1 MLASSEPRAA
11 YQQSNFDARV
21 HGGSPQDIVVYCL
34 DELALTLGMLRQ
46 ADQRGN
52 RAGRSAAITRA
63 IAILTAL
70 EMGVDRENELAAS
83 LLHFYEGSRRL
94 LLGSIAITQTEA
106 VATLREDVIEIR
118 DALKMAALP
127 ANQ

>member
-1 MLASSEPRAA
+1 MLASNEPRAA

-21 HGGSPQDIVVYCL
+21 QGGTSQDIVIYCL
-34 DELALTLGMLRQ
+34 DELSLTIGMLRQ
-46 ADQRGN
+46 ADIRGN

-70 EMGVDRENELAAS
+70 EMGVDRDNELAGS

-94 LLGSIAITQTEA
+94 LLGSIGETQVEAIEA
-106 VATLREDVIEIR
+106 LRTDVNDIR
-118 DALKMAALP
+118 DALTLART
-127 ANQ
+127 QTS

>member
-1 MLASSEPRAA
+1 MLASNEPRAA

-21 HGGSPQDIVVYCL
+21 QGGTSQDIVVYCL
-34 DELALTLGMLRQ
+34 DELSLTIGMLRQ
-46 ADQRGN
+46 ADIRGN

-70 EMGVDRENELAAS
+70 EMGVDRDNELAAS

-94 LLGSIAITQTEA
+94 LLGSIGETQVEAIEA
-106 VATLREDVIEIR
+106 LRTDVNDIR
-118 DALKMAALP
+118 DALMLARMP
-127 ANQ
+127 TG

>member
-11 YQQSNFDARV
+11 YQQANFDARV
-21 HGGSPQDIVVYCL
+21 HGGTPQDIVVYCL
-34 DELALTLGMLRQ
+34 DELSLTLGVLLQ
-46 ADQRGN
+46 AELRGN
-52 RAGRSAAITRA
+52 RAGRSQAITRA

-94 LLGSIAITQTEA
+94 LLGSVAVTQVEAIQ
-106 VATLREDVIEIR
+106 TLRADVIEIR
-118 DALKMAALP
+118 DALKRVP
-127 ANQ
+127 GRT

>member
-11 YQQSNFDARV
+11 YQQANFDARV
-21 HGGSPQDIVVYCL
+21 QGGTAQDIVVYCL

-46 ADQRGN
+46 ADMRGN
-52 RAGRSAAITRA
+52 RAGRSAAITRG

-70 EMGVDRENELAAS
+70 EMGVDRDNELSAS

-94 LLGSIAITQTEA
+94 LLGSIGETQIEAID
-106 VATLREDVIEIR
+106 VLRADVIEIR
-118 DALKMAALP
+118 DALKT
-127 ANQ
+127 ANSG

>member
-21 HGGSPQDIVVYCL
+21 QGGTAQDIVVYCL

-52 RAGRSAAITRA
+52 RAGRSAAITRG

-70 EMGVDRENELAAS
+70 EMGIDHENELAGS

-94 LLGSIAITQTEA
+94 LLGSVSVTQVDAIEA
-106 VATLREDVIEIR
+106 LRADVIEIR
-118 DALKMAALP
+118 DALRAASGTVG
-127 ANQ
+127 

>member
-11 YQQSNFDARV
+11 YQQANFDARV
-21 HGGSPQDIVVYCL
+21 HGGTPQDIVVYCL
-34 DELALTLGMLRQ
+34 DELSLTLGVLLQ
-46 ADQRGN
+46 AELRGN
-52 RAGRSAAITRA
+52 RADRSQAITRA

-94 LLGSIAITQTEA
+94 LLGSVAVTQVEAIQ
-106 VATLREDVIEIR
+106 TLRADVIEIR
-118 DALKMAALP
+118 DALKRVP
-127 ANQ
+127 GRT

>member
-21 HGGSPQDIVVYCL
+21 RGGTAQDIVVYCL

-46 ADQRGN
+46 ADMRGN
-52 RAGRSAAITRA
+52 PAGRSAAITRG

-70 EMGVDRENELAAS
+70 EMGIDRENELAAS

-94 LLGSIAITQTEA
+94 LLGSVSVTQVDAIEA
-106 VATLREDVIEIR
+106 LRADVIEIR
-118 DALKMAALP
+118 DALRAASGTP
-127 ANQ
+127 G

>member
-1 MLASSEPRAA
+1 MLASNEPRAA

-21 HGGSPQDIVVYCL
+21 RGGTSQDIVVYCL
-34 DELALTLGMLRQ
+34 DELSLTIGMLRQ
-46 ADQRGN
+46 ADMRGN

-70 EMGVDRENELAAS
+70 EMGVDRENELAGS

-94 LLGSIAITQTEA
+94 LLGSIAETQVEA
-106 VATLREDVIEIR
+106 IEALRTDVIDIR
-118 DALKMAALP
+118 DALMLARSGTD
-127 ANQ
+127 